1 MAAAANK
8 LILYIKV
15 FFTIHWVHFSWKDIY
30 LGMFYIVHKEQLMG
44 RRLIHAPRLAQPINE
59 IVAVSYKESLLVTS
73 SLVLI
78 LKALRPRCFL
88 VILTDRS

>member
-1 MAAAANK
+1 
-8 LILYIKV
+8 
-15 FFTIHWVHFSWKDIY
+15 
-30 LGMFYIVHKEQLMG
+30 MFYIVHKEQLMG

-59 IVAVSYKESLLVTS
+59 IVAVVSYKESLLVTS